1 MNGNE
6 NKIKGLFAILL
17 GLMLIFFSNTITMR
31 MIFFGGGIFLIY
43 YGFKM
48 LNIPAVNNFFAN
60 VKGYIQRFIS

>member
-31 MIFFGGGIFLIY
+31 RIFFCGGIFLIY

-48 LNIPAVNNFFAN
+48 LNIAAVNNFFAN
-60 VKGYIQRFIS
+60 VKGYIQRFI